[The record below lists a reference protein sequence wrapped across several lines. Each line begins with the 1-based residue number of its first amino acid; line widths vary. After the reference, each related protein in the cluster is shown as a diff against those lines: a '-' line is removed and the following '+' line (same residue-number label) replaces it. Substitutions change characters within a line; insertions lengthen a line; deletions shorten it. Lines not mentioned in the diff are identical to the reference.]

1 MRHRPC
7 FDEWEFDCEI
17 DYDETVMT
25 ENQLRKIVDD
35 AGNRVGLCDFRP
47 AKKGPFGRFMV
58 TAWK

>member
-1 MRHRPC
+1 MRHRPR
-7 FDEWEFDCEI
+7 FDSSEFDCEI
-17 DYDETVMT
+17 DYDETLLT

-35 AGNRVGLCDFRP
+35 GGDRVGLCDFRP